1 MVPAIGADTGEVIM
15 DGITIIITT
24 ILAMDG
30 VEVTG
35 EVADMDGTAQA
46 DATRASMQ
54 EDMPTAIVH
63 HAQAEI
69 TM

>member
-1 MVPAIGADTGEVIM
+1 MVPVIGVDTGEAIM

-35 EVADMDGTAQA
+35 EVADMDGRVLTIILVEPKLEEGVVLIIQ
-46 DATRASMQ
+46 
-54 EDMPTAIVH
+54 AIVLL
-63 HAQAEI
+63 
-69 TM
+69 